1 MKVRQTTPASSSIT
15 TSNRFSPLSNTE
27 ENDEDT
33 STVSTKSQSPN
44 QSLNPIL
51 LPMKFKT
58 PIIIPY
64 YGESL
69 PKMNDRF
76 KKICRKAFS
85 IKHLGDRVKVFT
97 NNLEDH
103 KHLLEFL
110 KSNKINHHT
119 HAIKDD
125 KPRIAVLKGLP
136 ADVELHEILDEV
148 KSSIPNAFDCM
159 KMHNC
164 NPKYPF
170 FLIKFSPLT
179 TFQEVTKI
187 SHIFNTRIYWEKFH
201 PKSKATQCYNCQAYG
216 HGARNCGFPPKC
228 FKCGSNHR
236 TSDCTKPKEESPKC
250 ANCQGDH
257 LSNNRKCTAYKTY
270 IDKIEKLKNKSKPSL
285 RQGTLDTDRRP
296 PDPGDLSLFP
306 ALPTDYSQP
315 RWGPRGGGYPAPVLT
330 PALQP
335 GLPPV
340 QRTEDLTG
348 TERRRVSGEHATGI
362 GDLQELI
369 ELMKELQLIC
379 DLKSLIEKVKKLI
392 PKLREAKTDLERIQ
406 ACLDLANLDD

>member
-1 MKVRQTTPASSSIT
+1 MQRSARPTTPIKHMNEAFFTPGTSTTYRTKLLFQEGADLSKMKVRQTTPASSSIT

-33 STVSTKSQSPN
+33 STVSTKSQSPH

-69 PKMNDRF
+69 PKMNDSF

-136 ADVELHEILDEV
+136 ADVELHEILDEE
-148 KSSIPNAFDCM
+148 D
-159 KMHNC
+159 
-164 NPKYPF
+164 
-170 FLIKFSPLT
+170 
-179 TFQEVTKI
+179 
-187 SHIFNTRIYWEKFH
+187 
-201 PKSKATQCYNCQAYG
+201 
-216 HGARNCGFPPKC
+216 
-228 FKCGSNHR
+228 
-236 TSDCTKPKEESPKC
+236 SPKC

-270 IDKIEKLKNKSKPSL
+270 IDKIGKLKNKSKPSL
-285 RQGTLDTDRRP
+285 RQETLDAVRRP

-315 RWGPRGGGYPAPVLT
+315 RWGPRGGGYPDPVLT

-335 GLPPV
+335 GLPPL

>member
-1 MKVRQTTPASSSIT
+1 
-15 TSNRFSPLSNTE
+15 
-27 ENDEDT
+27 
-33 STVSTKSQSPN
+33 
-44 QSLNPIL
+44 
-51 LPMKFKT
+51 
-58 PIIIPY
+58 
-64 YGESL
+64 
-69 PKMNDRF
+69 
-76 KKICRKAFS
+76 
-85 IKHLGDRVKVFT
+85 
-97 NNLEDH
+97 
-103 KHLLEFL
+103 
-110 KSNKINHHT
+110 
-119 HAIKDD
+119 
-125 KPRIAVLKGLP
+125 
-136 ADVELHEILDEV
+136 
-148 KSSIPNAFDCM
+148 
-159 KMHNC
+159 MHNS

-179 TFQEVTKI
+179 TFQE
-187 SHIFNTRIYWEKFH
+187 E
-201 PKSKATQCYNCQAYG
+201 
-216 HGARNCGFPPKC
+216 
-228 FKCGSNHR
+228 
-236 TSDCTKPKEESPKC
+236 DSPKC

-270 IDKIEKLKNKSKPSL
+270 IDKIGKLKNKSKPSL
-285 RQGTLDTDRRP
+285 RQETLDAVRRP

-315 RWGPRGGGYPAPVLT
+315 RWGPRGGGYPDPVLT

-335 GLPPV
+335 GLPPL